1 MSFLYQMLPSSLV
14 VLPITALE
22 VTINLNKTCD
32 TWNDLL
38 RSYSNV
44 FSAESTQATVLL
56 FSAHAVLTEV
66 LDDPFEFDFDQRD
79 VEDAGG
85 AIWVDE
91 LHLTTTVHS
100 IISERLQ
107 RVLGF
112 PVSSV

>member
-1 MSFLYQMLPSSLV
+1 MLLSSLI
-14 VLPITALE
+14 VLPTTALE
-22 VTINLNKTCD
+22 VTINLNETCD

-44 FSAESTQATVLL
+44 FSAESTQATGLL

-66 LDDPFEFDFDQRD
+66 LDDPLEFDFYRRD

-91 LHLTTTVHS
+91 LHLTTAVHS